1 MELWYEKR
9 SPNFA
14 GFEMLE
20 YLERL
25 SNFPQECWTKT
36 CQDRPDLF
44 WEPILSP
51 ISPSLLLFSFH
62 TDMTRDATL

>member
-44 WEPILSP
+44 REPILPP